1 MQAENPLESLNQK
14 EKIQWNTSWAKLPKI
29 EMSTKPIVPQN
40 LSTIPNNKDMFME
53 QIFQDINK
61 QMMETTYTL
70 RLRQLLKIALD
81 FKKYMWQKLKPIKL
95 NITTKVI
102 IEPNVAIVI
111 QTHSEVEII
120 TIEVDNQMTIIQVQV
135 GKNIIEEEV
144 ASTAFVELMHILTY
158 CSSFLALCVIW
169 FV

>member
-81 FKKYMWQKLKPIKL
+81 LKKYMW
-95 NITTKVI
+95 
-102 IEPNVAIVI
+102 
-111 QTHSEVEII
+111 
-120 TIEVDNQMTIIQVQV
+120 
-135 GKNIIEEEV
+135 
-144 ASTAFVELMHILTY
+144 
-158 CSSFLALCVIW
+158 
-169 FV
+169 

>member
-1 MQAENPLESLNQK
+1 M
-14 EKIQWNTSWAKLPKI
+14 
-29 EMSTKPIVPQN
+29 
-40 LSTIPNNKDMFME
+40 
-53 QIFQDINK
+53 
-61 QMMETTYTL
+61 
-70 RLRQLLKIALD
+70 
-81 FKKYMWQKLKPIKL
+81 
-95 NITTKVI
+95 I